1 LQRPCVEV
9 QMTIA
14 HNRITAIGT
23 SGVRLLTQLREY
35 GHRMNR
41 TEVAAPV
48 EAFTEEA
55 RSTRCADPGPSGFDF
70 SEDEA
75 KRVLK
80 SERDF

>member
-1 LQRPCVEV
+1 
-9 QMTIA
+9 
-14 HNRITAIGT
+14 
-23 SGVRLLTQLREY
+23 
-35 GHRMNR
+35 MNR

-48 EAFTEEA
+48 KAFTEEA